1 MPDRAGEA
9 SLDKLT
15 PFDRRFSD
23 FSGVFSYIGSGWIGG
38 KAQGLAFIKD
48 SLLSRFS
55 EKDFPDFTVRIP
67 TMTVLATDV
76 FDAFMKLNNLYDIA
90 YSSERDDEQIAHA
103 FQRSNLPPEVVG
115 DLRALAV
122 AIHSPLAVRSS
133 SLFEDALREPFA
145 GVYGTKMIPNNQFD
159 ADSRFRVL
167 VEAVKFVYASTFF
180 REAKTYIKTTG
191 QSVEKEKMAVIIQEV
206 VGMRFGDKFYP
217 QISGVARSYNFYATG
232 HGKPKDG
239 VIDLA
244 LGLGKTIVDGGKSW
258 SYCPSYPRTAPPY
271 KSTGDMVKQTQ
282 TEFWAV
288 NMGKPPAYDPIKES
302 EYMVTGDLGEAETD
316 GTLQFIS
323 STYQPENDRL
333 LTGIIGQGPRVI
345 TFAPILSIGDIPL
358 NNLLKAILK
367 TCEEVV
373 GHEVEVEFAV
383 TLDPENGVPAR
394 FGFLQVRPM
403 FVSRTQVEV
412 PLDDLDAPDALIASE
427 KVLGNGL
434 INTVRDAVFLK
445 ATNFNERESWLIASD
460 LEAINHRLVAEGH
473 PYLLIVYGRLGTT
486 DPPFGIPVSWW
497 QISGAK
503 IIVEASLPDM
513 HVEMSQGSHF
523 FHNVISSQVGY
534 FSVPHTGRYQIKWD
548 WFQNQTTVTET
559 DYVRHVKLASPLRVQ
574 IDGKSARGVIRS

>member
-9 SLDKLT
+9 SLDNLT
-15 PFDRRFSD
+15 PFDRRFTD

-48 SLLSRFS
+48 SLISRINT
-55 EKDFPDFTVRIP
+55 KDFPDFTVRIP
-67 TMTVLATDV
+67 TMTVMATDV
-76 FDAFMKLNNLYDIA
+76 FDAFMKQNDLYEVA
-90 YSSERDDEQIAHA
+90 YSSDSTDEQVAHA
-103 FQRSNLPPEVVG
+103 FQRASLPPDIVG

-122 AIHSPLAVRSS
+122 AIHAPLAVRSS

-217 QISGVARSYNFYATG
+217 QISGVARSYNYYATG

-258 SYCPSYPRTAPPY
+258 SYCPEYPKTAPPY
-271 KSTGDMVKQTQ
+271 KSTSDMVKQTQ
-282 TEFWAV
+282 NEFWAV
-288 NMGKPPAYDPIKES
+288 NMGKPPAYDPIKET
-302 EYMVTGDLGEAETD
+302 EYMITGDLAEAEED
-316 GTLQFIS
+316 GVLRYIA
-323 STYQPENDRL
+323 STYQYENDRL
-333 LTGIIGQGPRVI
+333 VTGVSGQGPRVL
-345 TFAPILSIGDIPL
+345 TFAPILSLGDIPL

-367 TCEEVV
+367 LCEEVV
-373 GHEVEVEFAV
+373 GHEVEIEFAV
-383 TLDPENGVPAR
+383 TLDPENGTPAR

-403 FVSRTQVEV
+403 FVSRNNVEI
-412 PLDDLDAPDALIASE
+412 PIDDLEAADVLIASE

-445 ATNFNERESWLIASD
+445 VTEFDERGSYQIASD

-503 IIVEASLPDM
+503 VIVEASLPNM
-513 HVEMSQGSHF
+513 HVELSQGSHF

-534 FSVPHTGRYQIKWD
+534 FSVASSGRFPIKWD
-548 WFQNQTTVTET
+548 WFQSQQTVTET
-559 DYVRHVKLASPLRVQ
+559 DFVRHVKLPSPLRVL

>member
-9 SLDKLT
+9 SLDNLV
-15 PFDRRFSD
+15 PFDRRFTG

-48 SLLSRFS
+48 SLLSHISAR
-55 EKDFPDFTVRIP
+55 EFPEFVVRIP
-67 TMTVLATDV
+67 TMTVIATDV
-76 FDAFMKLNNLYDIA
+76 FDAFMRQNNLYDIA
-90 YSSERDDEQIAHA
+90 YSDESTDDQIGHA
-103 FQRSNLPPEVVG
+103 FQRANMPPEIVG
-115 DLRALAV
+115 DLRALAER
-122 AIHSPLAVRSS
+122 IHSPLAVRSS

-159 ADSRFRVL
+159 ADTRFRIL
-167 VEAVKFVYASTFF
+167 IEAVKFVYASTFY
-180 REAKTYIKTTG
+180 REAKTYIRTTG

-206 VGMRFGDKFYP
+206 VGTRFGDKFYP
-217 QISGVARSYNFYATG
+217 HISGVARSYNFYATG

-239 VIDLA
+239 VVNLA
-244 LGLGKTIVDGGKSW
+244 LGLGKTVVDGGKCW
-258 SYCPSYPRTAPPY
+258 SYCPAYPRTAPPY

-288 NMGKPPAYDPIKES
+288 NMGKPPAYDPVKET
-302 EYMVTGDLGEAETD
+302 EYMVTGDLSEAEAD
-316 GTLQFIS
+316 EVLQYIV
-323 STYQPENDRL
+323 STYQYENDRL
-333 LTGIIGQGPRVI
+333 TTGLTGKGPRVL

-358 NNLLKAILK
+358 NNLLKSLLK
-367 TCEEVV
+367 LCEEVV
-373 GHEVEVEFAV
+373 GHEVEIEFAV
-383 TLDPENGVPAR
+383 ALDPAGGIPAK

-403 FVSRTQVEV
+403 FVSRNRVPV
-412 PLDDLDAPDALIASE
+412 PLEDLGAEDVLVASE
-427 KVLGNGL
+427 RVLGNGL

-445 ATNFNERESWLIASD
+445 VTEFDEHQSWQIASD
-460 LEAINHRLVAEGH
+460 LEAVNHRLVAEGH

-503 IIVEASLPDM
+503 VIVEASLPEM

-534 FSVPHTGRYQIKWD
+534 FSVAEAGPYQIKWD
-548 WFQNQTTVTET
+548 WFQKQQTVTET
-559 DYVRHVKLASPLRVQ
+559 DYVRHVKLAAPLRVQ
-574 IDGKSARGVIRS
+574 IDGKNARGVIRS

>member
-15 PFDRRFSD
+15 PFDRRFTD

-48 SLLSRFS
+48 SLLSRMNGQ
-55 EKDFPDFTVRIP
+55 DFPDFTVRIP
-67 TMTVLATDV
+67 TMTVMATDV
-76 FDAFMKLNNLYDIA
+76 FDAFMKQNDLYEIA
-90 YSSERDDEQIAHA
+90 YSDEADNEQIAHA
-103 FQRSNLPPEVVG
+103 FQRGNLPPDIVG

-122 AIHSPLAVRSS
+122 GIHAPLAIRSS

-167 VEAVKFVYASTFF
+167 VEAIKFVYASTFF

-206 VGMRFGDKFYP
+206 VGLRFGDKFYP
-217 QISGVARSYNFYATG
+217 QISGVARSYNYYATG
-232 HGKPKDG
+232 HGKPTDG

-271 KSTGDMVKQTQ
+271 KSTSDLLKQTQ
-282 TEFWAV
+282 TEFWAI
-288 NMGKPPAYDPIKES
+288 NMGKPPAYDPLKET
-302 EYMVTGDLGEAETD
+302 EYMVTGDLVEAETD
-316 GTLQFIS
+316 GVLQFTA
-323 STYQPENDRL
+323 STYQAENDRL
-333 LTGIIGQGPRVI
+333 MTGIFGEGPKVL
-345 TFAPILSIGDIPL
+345 TFAPILSLGDIPL
-358 NNLLKAILK
+358 NNLLKSLLK
-367 TCEEVV
+367 LCEEVV

-383 TLDPENGVPAR
+383 ALDPENGVPAR

-403 FVSRTQVEV
+403 FVSRSKVDV
-412 PLDDLDAPDALIASE
+412 PIDDLEAEDVLIASE

-434 INTVRDAVFLK
+434 INTVRDVVFLK
-445 ATNFNERESWLIASD
+445 VTDFNERASWQVASD

-503 IIVEASLPDM
+503 VIVEASLPDM
-513 HVEMSQGSHF
+513 HVELSQGSHF

-534 FSVPHTGRYQIKWD
+534 FSVSHRGRFPIKWD
-548 WFQNQTTVTET
+548 WFQSQQTVTET
-559 DYVRHVKLASPLRVQ
+559 DFVRHVKLAAPLRVQ

>member
-15 PFDRRFSD
+15 PFDRRFTD

-48 SLLSRFS
+48 SLLSRMNGQ
-55 EKDFPDFTVRIP
+55 DFPDFTVRIP
-67 TMTVLATDV
+67 TMTVMATDV
-76 FDAFMKLNNLYDIA
+76 FDAFMKQNNLYEIA
-90 YSSERDDEQIAHA
+90 YSSESSNEQIAHA
-103 FQRSNLPPEVVG
+103 FQRANLPPDIVG

-122 AIHSPLAVRSS
+122 SIHAPLAVRSS

-167 VEAVKFVYASTFF
+167 VEAIKFVYASTFF

-191 QSVEKEKMAVIIQEV
+191 QSVEKEKMAVIVQEV
-206 VGMRFGDKFYP
+206 VGLRFGDKFYP
-217 QISGVARSYNFYATG
+217 QISGVARSYNYYATG
-232 HGKPKDG
+232 HGKPTDG

-271 KSTGDMVKQTQ
+271 KSTSDMLKQTQ

-288 NMGKPPAYDPIKES
+288 NMGKSPAYDPIKET
-302 EYMVTGDLGEAETD
+302 EYMVTGDLAEAETD
-316 GTLQFIS
+316 GVLQFVA
-323 STYQPENDRL
+323 STYEPENDRL
-333 LTGIIGQGPRVI
+333 MTGIFGQGPRVL
-345 TFAPILSIGDIPL
+345 TFAPILSLGDIPL
-358 NNLLKAILK
+358 NNLLKSLLK
-367 TCEEVV
+367 LCEEVV

-383 TLDPENGVPAR
+383 ALDPENGVPAR

-403 FVSRTQVEV
+403 FVSRSKVDV
-412 PLDDLDAPDALIASE
+412 PIDDLEAEDVLIASE

-434 INTVRDAVFLK
+434 INTVRDVVFLK
-445 ATNFNERESWLIASD
+445 VTDFNERASWQIASD

-503 IIVEASLPDM
+503 VIVEASLPDM
-513 HVEMSQGSHF
+513 HVELSQGSHF

-534 FSVPHTGRYQIKWD
+534 FSVSHSGRFPIKWD
-548 WFQNQTTVTET
+548 WFQSQQTVTET
-559 DYVRHVKLASPLRVQ
+559 DFVRHVKLAAPLRVQ

>member
-1 MPDRAGEA
+1 VPDRAGEA

-15 PFDRRFSD
+15 PFDRRFTD

-48 SLLSRFS
+48 SLLSRMNGQ
-55 EKDFPDFTVRIP
+55 EFPDFTVRIP
-67 TMTVLATDV
+67 TMTVMATDV
-76 FDAFMKLNNLYDIA
+76 FDAFMKQNNLYEIA
-90 YSSERDDEQIAHA
+90 YSNDADNEQIAHA
-103 FQRSNLPPEVVG
+103 FQRGNLPPEVVG

-122 AIHSPLAVRSS
+122 NIHSPLAIRSS

-206 VGMRFGDKFYP
+206 VGLRFGDKFYP
-217 QISGVARSYNFYATG
+217 QISGVARSYNYYATG
-232 HGKPKDG
+232 HGKPTDG

-271 KSTGDMVKQTQ
+271 KSTSDMLKQTQ

-288 NMGKPPAYDPIKES
+288 NMGKSPAYDPIKET
-302 EYMVTGDLGEAETD
+302 EYMVTDDLAEAETD
-316 GTLQFIS
+316 GVLQFVA
-323 STYQPENDRL
+323 STYEPENDRL
-333 LTGIIGQGPRVI
+333 MTGIFGKGPRVL
-345 TFAPILSIGDIPL
+345 TFAPILSLGDIPL
-358 NNLLKAILK
+358 NNLLKSLLK
-367 TCEEVV
+367 LCEEVV

-383 TLDPENGVPAR
+383 ALDPENGVPAR
-394 FGFLQVRPM
+394 FCFPQVRPM
-403 FVSRTQVEV
+403 FVSRSKVDV
-412 PLDDLDAPDALIASE
+412 PIDDLEAEDVLIASE

-434 INTVRDAVFLK
+434 INTVRDVVFLK
-445 ATNFNERESWLIASD
+445 VTDFNERASWQIASD

-503 IIVEASLPDM
+503 VIVEASLPDM
-513 HVEMSQGSHF
+513 HVELSQGSHF

-534 FSVPHTGRYQIKWD
+534 FSVSHSGRFPIKWD
-548 WFQNQTTVTET
+548 WFQSQQTVTET
-559 DYVRHVKLASPLRVQ
+559 DFVRHVKLAAPLRVQ

>member
-9 SLDKLT
+9 SLDKLMH
-15 PFDRRFSD
+15 FDRRFTD

-48 SLLSRFS
+48 SLINRMNGQ
-55 EKDFPDFTVRIP
+55 DFPDFTVRIP
-67 TMTVLATDV
+67 TMTVMATDV
-76 FDAFMKLNNLYDIA
+76 FDAFMKQNNLYEIA
-90 YSSERDDEQIAHA
+90 YSHESSNEQIAHA
-103 FQRSNLPPEVVG
+103 FQRGNLPPEIVG

-122 AIHSPLAVRSS
+122 SIHSPLAIRSS

-206 VGMRFGDKFYP
+206 VGLRFGDKFYP
-217 QISGVARSYNFYATG
+217 QISGVARSYNYYATG
-232 HGKPKDG
+232 HGKPTEG

-271 KSTGDMVKQTQ
+271 KSTSDMLKQTQ

-288 NMGKPPAYDPIKES
+288 NMGKTPAYDPIKET
-302 EYMVTGDLGEAETD
+302 EYMVTGDLAEAETD
-316 GTLQFIS
+316 GVLQFTA

-333 LTGIIGQGPRVI
+333 LTGIFGQGPRVL
-345 TFAPILSIGDIPL
+345 TFAPILSLGDIPL
-358 NNLLKAILK
+358 NNLLKSLLK
-367 TCEEVV
+367 LCEEVV

-383 TLDPENGVPAR
+383 ALDPENGVPAR

-403 FVSRTQVEV
+403 FVSRSKVDV
-412 PLDDLDAPDALIASE
+412 PIDDLDAEDVLIASE

-434 INTVRDAVFLK
+434 INTVRDVVFLK
-445 ATNFNERESWLIASD
+445 VTDFNERASWQIASD

-503 IIVEASLPDM
+503 VIVEASLPDM
-513 HVEMSQGSHF
+513 HVELSQGSHF

-534 FSVPHTGRYQIKWD
+534 FSVSHSGRFPIKWD
-548 WFQNQTTVTET
+548 WFQSQHTVTET
-559 DYVRHVKLASPLRVQ
+559 EFVRHVKLAAPLRVQ